1 MADSDFVLMA
11 EPLTPMLAM
20 AQEAHKL
27 LETYMK
33 AGFTRKEAFDLTASQ
48 IPEWS
53 FPNRTVIEEP
63 EDDIEDDDDDYELDE
78 EEEED
83 GDDVEEG
90 Y

>member
-1 MADSDFVLMA
+1 MAESDFVLMA

-27 LETYMK
+27 LESYMK

-48 IPEWS
+48 IPEWG
-53 FPNRTVIEEP
+53 FPGRTIIEEDEEIE
-63 EDDIEDDDDDYELDE
+63 EDEDYELDE
-78 EEEED
+78 EEV
-83 GDDVEEG
+83 DDDDIEEG

>member
-1 MADSDFVLMA
+1 MAEPDFVLMA

-27 LETYMK
+27 LEAYMK

-48 IPEWS
+48 IPEWG
-53 FPNRTVIEEP
+53 FPGRTVIEE
-63 EDDIEDDDDDYELDE
+63 EIIEDDEDYELDE
-78 EEEED
+78 EELD
-83 GDDVEEG
+83 DDDVEEG

>member
-27 LETYMK
+27 LESYMK

-48 IPEWS
+48 IPEWG
-53 FPNRTVIEEP
+53 FPGRTIIEEEVETEE
-63 EDDIEDDDDDYELDE
+63 EDEDYELDE
-78 EEEED
+78 EESD
-83 GDDVEEG
+83 DDDVEEG

>member
-1 MADSDFVLMA
+1 MADSDYVLMA

-27 LETYMK
+27 LEAYMK
-33 AGFTRKEAFDLTASQ
+33 AGFTRKESFDLTASQ

-53 FPNRTVIEEP
+53 FPGRVVIEEP
-63 EDDIEDDDDDYELDE
+63 EDDLIEDDEEYEDDDDDYEE
-78 EEEED
+78 EI
-83 GDDVEEG
+83 EEG

>member
-1 MADSDFVLMA
+1 MAESDFVLMA

-48 IPEWS
+48 LPEWG
-53 FPNRTVIEEP
+53 FPSRTVIEEP

-78 EEEED
+78 EE
-83 GDDVEEG
+83 DDDEVEEG

>member
-1 MADSDFVLMA
+1 MADSDYVLMA

-63 EDDIEDDDDDYELDE
+63 EDDIEDDDDYELDE
-78 EEEED
+78 EE
-83 GDDVEEG
+83 DDDDIEEG